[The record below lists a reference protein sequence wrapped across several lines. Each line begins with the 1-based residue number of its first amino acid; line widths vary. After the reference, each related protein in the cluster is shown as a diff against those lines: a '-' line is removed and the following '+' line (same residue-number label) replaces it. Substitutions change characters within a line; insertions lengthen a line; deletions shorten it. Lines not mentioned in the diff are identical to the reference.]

1 MYLRSLQGRQVP
13 VRNQI
18 LPAKAAS
25 GVLPL
30 SWWEEVGEFSKLK
43 FPAGVFGLS
52 EGHVDGF
59 GKVLESLKIM
69 HKIFLIN
76 LWVKRV

>member
-1 MYLRSLQGRQVP
+1 M
-13 VRNQI
+13 
-18 LPAKAAS
+18 
-25 GVLPL
+25 
-30 SWWEEVGEFSKLK
+30 GEFSKLK